1 MLAAMGGCG
10 PATDERPREVGMPPG
25 IHALGSEL
33 VEVFDTRYPDAA
45 VVLVQAPDRELARRF
60 EEGKLDLVLLRAPAE
75 GLLPEGADRTVNTL
89 AWSALV
95 LVPQDSIQ
103 AEDDG
108 MNVHT
113 TDSALFHLW
122 RTFDGLQWSSDPG
135 GPHEAMD
142 LVAAIGRERSG
153 LPVADS
159 LRVRPSASTIAD
171 RSYPA
176 VHRIVALHRPRE
188 KDALHAFHTWSMS
201 EDGQRVVLRA
211 GLVPGIG
218 PERRIEVLTDFPE

>member
-1 MLAAMGGCG
+1 MLAATAGCG
-10 PATDERPREVGMPPG
+10 PATDERPAKWECRPASM
-25 IHALGSEL
+25 HWGSEL
-33 VEVFDTRYPDAA
+33 VEVFNTRYPDAA
-45 VVLVQAPDRELARRF
+45 VVLVEAPDRELARRF

-135 GPHEAMD
+135 TPHEAMD
-142 LVAAIGRERSG
+142 LAAAIGREGRACRG
-153 LPVADS
+153 GQPARPT
-159 LRVRPSASTIAD
+159 LRLHDAPTGATRCAP
-171 RSYPA
+171 
-176 VHRIVALHRPRE
+176 HRGAAPPPR

-211 GLVPGIG
+211 GLVPGIS